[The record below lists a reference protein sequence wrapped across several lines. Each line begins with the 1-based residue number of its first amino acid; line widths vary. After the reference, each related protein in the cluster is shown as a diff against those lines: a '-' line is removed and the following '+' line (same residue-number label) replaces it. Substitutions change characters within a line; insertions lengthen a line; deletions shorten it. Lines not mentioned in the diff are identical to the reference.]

1 METVIKARQYAD
13 VQIAL
18 SDSLGVEDLSSTLV
32 AGSHWNFSYISVI
45 KSNVG

>member
-1 METVIKARQYAD
+1 METVIKVRQYAD

-32 AGSHWNFSYISVI
+32 AGSSRNFSYISVKI
-45 KSNVG
+45 VNVG